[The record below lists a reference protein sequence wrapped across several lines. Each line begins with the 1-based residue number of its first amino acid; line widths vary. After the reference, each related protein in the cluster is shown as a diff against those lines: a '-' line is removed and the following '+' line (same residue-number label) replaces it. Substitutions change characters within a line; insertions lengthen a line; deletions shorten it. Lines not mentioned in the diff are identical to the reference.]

1 MEKDHEFVPDIWDL
15 RYLREDVKKSVA
27 YTELDTLTYKVSA
40 WGLLEQ
46 GNDRMSLQ
54 KIKTGFKVN

>member
-40 WGLLEQ
+40 WGLLE
-46 GNDRMSLQ
+46 
-54 KIKTGFKVN
+54 